1 VSAQLKSASL
11 DETLILT
18 LSNPSARN
26 ALSPD
31 MVSAAT
37 EAIQQA
43 DASKHIKSIIIQGE
57 GEHFC
62 GGGNVARLLKQTELP
77 PEGQDANLQNLHHWM
92 ESVRVCSKPVIA
104 AVEGAAAGG
113 GFSLALNCDFMVA
126 ANNAFFVMA
135 YTSIALSSDAGGS
148 WNLARQLP
156 RALCSEILMLGGKV
170 SAQQLAHHGLINEL
184 TPPTQALERALA
196 LAKRLNARAPNALS
210 SVKAL
215 LNQAQVQALS
225 THLDEERENFLKN
238 LYHPNAKIGLAAFLD
253 KTPPSYDAQ

>member
-1 VSAQLKSASL
+1 LSAQLKSTSV

-26 ALSPD
+26 ALSPE

-43 DASKHIKSIIIQGE
+43 DGSKHIKTIIIQGE

-62 GGGNVARLLKQTELP
+62 AGGNVQRLLNQIDLP
-77 PEGQDANLQNLHHWM
+77 PQGQDENIQNLHHWM

-104 AVEGAAAGG
+104 SVEGAAAGA
-113 GFSLALNCDFMVA
+113 GFSLALNCDFVVSA
-126 ANNAFFVMA
+126 QNAIFVMA

-148 WNLARQLP
+148 WNLAGQLP

-170 SAQQLAHHGLINEL
+170 SAQTLAHHGFINEL
-184 TPPTQALERALA
+184 TEPGKALEQALA
-196 LAKRLNARAPNALS
+196 LAKRLNERAPNALA

-215 LNQAQVQALS
+215 LNHAHGQSLS
-225 THLDEERENFLKN
+225 THLDEERENFVKN
-238 LYHPNAKIGLAAFLD
+238 LYHPNAKLGLQAFLD
-253 KTPPSYDAQ
+253 KKKPSYKS

>member
-1 VSAQLKSASL
+1 M

-26 ALSPD
+26 ALSPE

-43 DASKHIKSIIIQGE
+43 DGSKHIKTIIIQGE
-57 GEHFC
+57 GDHFC
-62 GGGNVARLLKQTELP
+62 AGGNVQRLLNQIDLP
-77 PEGQDANLQNLHHWM
+77 PQGQDENIQNLHHWM

-104 AVEGAAAGG
+104 SVEGAAAGA
-113 GFSLALNCDFMVA
+113 GFSLALNCDFVVSA
-126 ANNAFFVMA
+126 QNAIFVMA

-148 WNLARQLP
+148 WNLAGQLP

-170 SAQQLAHHGLINEL
+170 SAQTLAHHGFINEL
-184 TPPTQALERALA
+184 TEPGKALEQALA
-196 LAKRLNARAPNALS
+196 LAKRLNERAPNALA

-215 LNQAQVQALS
+215 LNHAHGQSLS
-225 THLDEERENFLKN
+225 THLDEERENFVKN
-238 LYHPNAKIGLAAFLD
+238 LYHPNAKLGLQAFLD
-253 KTPPSYDAQ
+253 KKKPSYKS